1 MSELA
6 NTQSFQ
12 EMLDETFTTLK
23 SGNIV
28 TGTVVSVSPTEV
40 IVDLGF
46 KSDGIISRSDFS
58 EDQTVELTTL
68 VKPGDKIDVWILR
81 VNDGD
86 GNVVCSKKK
95 VDSQANL
102 KNLEAAFNDK
112 TPLRGKVI
120 DVVKGGLT
128 VSIQG
133 CRAFVPSSQASNR
146 FIKDLSEFKGQEFDF
161 HILEFDREKNR
172 RLRVIA
178 GRRDLAAQE
187 AEARHNEIFSNIEVG
202 QHIKGTVSRIVD
214 FGAFIDLGGVDAL
227 LHITELAWNRV
238 RKVTDVLKIGDEIT
252 AIVKDFNPETG
263 KISLSLKEA
272 KDNPWAGI
280 FEKYPIDS
288 IVQGTVVRFAQFGA
302 FVHLE
307 DGIDG
312 LVHISQIA
320 DKRVAKPADELEIG
334 QVIDVQIVAIDEENK
349 KISLS
354 KRNADAIL
362 NPPPEVDEY
371 FEEEVRVNVLDYVND
386 DLGEEMIVEVTEDA
400 GNLTVEET
408 VNAFAE
414 VEETAAE
421 AADAFADTAEE
432 AAEAFE
438 NAEETAE
445 AAAEVFEEA
454 TKEESAE

>member
-12 EMLDETFTTLK
+12 EMLDETFAPLR

-28 TGTVVSVSPTEV
+28 TGTVVRVAPTEV

-46 KSDGIISRSDFS
+46 KSDGIISRSDFTD
-58 EDQTVELTTL
+58 DQTVDLSELT
-68 VKPGDKIDVWILR
+68 KPGDKIDVWILR

-86 GNVVCSKKK
+86 GNVVCSKRK

-112 TPLRGKVI
+112 TALRGKVI

-133 CRAFVPSSQASNR
+133 CRAFVPSSQISNR
-146 FIKDLSEFKGQEFDF
+146 FVKDLEEFKGKEFNF
-161 HILEFDREKNR
+161 QILEFDRDRNR

-178 GRRDLAAQE
+178 GRRELAAQE
-187 AEARHNEIFSNIEVG
+187 AQARHNEIFTNLTVG
-202 QHIKGTVSRIVD
+202 QYIEGTVSRIVE
-214 FGAFIDLGGVDAL
+214 FGAFVDLGGVDAL
-227 LHITELAWNRV
+227 LHITELSWSRV
-238 RKVTDVLKIGDEIT
+238 RKVTDVLKIGDKVN
-252 AIVKDFNPETG
+252 ALVKDFNPETG
-263 KISLSLKEA
+263 KISLSLKDA

-280 FEKYPIDS
+280 LEKYPIDA
-288 IVQGTVVRFAQFGA
+288 IVKGTVVRFAQFGA

-334 QVIDVQIVAIDEENK
+334 QVIDVKVVSIDEENK

-354 KRNADAIL
+354 KREADAIL
-362 NPPPEVDEY
+362 NPPPVVDEY
-371 FEEEVRVNVLDYVND
+371 FEEEVLVNVEDFIK
-386 DLGEEMIVEVTEDA
+386 EESTAEEPPVEVAKEPA
-400 GNLTVEET
+400 AV
-408 VNAFAE
+408 E
-414 VEETAAE
+414 VEETP
-421 AADAFADTAEE
+421 
-432 AAEAFE
+432 
-438 NAEETAE
+438 
-445 AAAEVFEEA
+445 AEVV
-454 TKEESAE
+454 EESVEEVLDTDTTTEIE

>member
-28 TGTVVSVSPTEV
+28 SGTVVRVSPTEV

-46 KSDGIISRSDFS
+46 KSDGIISRSDFTADTS
-58 EDQTVELTTL
+58 VELSELT
-68 VKPGDKIDVWILR
+68 KPGDKIDVWILR

-86 GNVVCSKKK
+86 GNVVCSKRK

-102 KNLEAAFNDK
+102 KNVEAAFNDK
-112 TPLRGKVI
+112 TPLRGKVT

-128 VSIQG
+128 VDIQG
-133 CRAFVPSSQASNR
+133 CRAFVPSSQISNR
-146 FIKDLSEFKGQEFDF
+146 FIKDLEAFKGKEFDF
-161 HILEFDREKNR
+161 QILEFDRERNR

-178 GRRDLAAQE
+178 GRRELAAQE
-187 AEARHNEIFSNIEVG
+187 AQAAQSEIFSKMVVGEHIE
-202 QHIKGTVSRIVD
+202 GTVSRIVD

-227 LHITELAWNRV
+227 LHITELSWNRA
-238 RKVTDVLKIGDEIT
+238 RKVTDVLKIGDKVN

-288 IVQGTVVRFAQFGA
+288 IVKGTVVRFAQFGA

-334 QVIDVQIVAIDEENK
+334 QVIDVKIVAIDEEHK

-354 KRNADAIL
+354 KRDADAIL
-362 NPPPEVDEY
+362 NPPPVVDEN
-371 FEEEVRVNVLDYVND
+371 FEEEVLINVEDFIEAEAEPVI
-386 DLGEEMIVEVTEDA
+386 EEVVAEETPVEF
-400 GNLTVEET
+400 VEET
-408 VNAFAE
+408 VEE
-414 VEETAAE
+414 VLDTDNAAE
-421 AADAFADTAEE
+421 IE
-432 AAEAFE
+432 
-438 NAEETAE
+438 
-445 AAAEVFEEA
+445 
-454 TKEESAE
+454 

>member
-28 TGTVVSVSPTEV
+28 TGTVVRVSPTEV

-46 KSDGIISRSDFS
+46 KSDGIISRSDFTDNQS
-58 EDQTVELTTL
+58 VELSELT
-68 VKPGDKIDVWILR
+68 KPGDKIDVWILR

-86 GNVVCSKKK
+86 GNVVCSKRK

-112 TPLRGKVI
+112 TPLRGKVT

-128 VSIQG
+128 VNIQG
-133 CRAFVPSSQASNR
+133 CRAFVPSSQVSNR
-146 FIKDLSEFKGQEFDF
+146 FVKDLEEFKGKEFDF
-161 HILEFDREKNR
+161 QILEFDRERNR

-178 GRRDLAAQE
+178 GRRELAAQE
-187 AEARHNEIFSNIEVG
+187 AQARHNEIFSNITVG
-202 QHIKGTVSRIVD
+202 QHIEGTVSRIVD
-214 FGAFIDLGGVDAL
+214 FGAFVDLGGVDAL
-227 LHITELAWNRV
+227 LHITELSWSRV
-238 RKVTDVLKIGDEIT
+238 RKVTDVLKIGDKIS
-252 AIVKDFNPETG
+252 ALIKDFNPETG

-280 FEKYPIDS
+280 LEKYPIDS
-288 IVQGTVVRFAQFGA
+288 IVKGTVVRFAQFGA

-307 DGIDG
+307 DGVDG

-334 QVIDVQIVAIDEENK
+334 QVIDVKVVSIDEENK

-354 KRNADAIL
+354 KRDADAIL
-362 NPPPEVDEY
+362 NPPPVVDEN
-371 FEEEVRVNVLDYVND
+371 FEEEVLVNVEDFI
-386 DLGEEMIVEVTEDA
+386 EEETEPVVEEVVVEVAEEPILVEEVVMEEA
-400 GNLTVEET
+400 PAEVEIVEET
-408 VNAFAE
+408 IEE
-414 VEETAAE
+414 VLDT
-421 AADAFADTAEE
+421 DNTAELE
-432 AAEAFE
+432 
-438 NAEETAE
+438 
-445 AAAEVFEEA
+445 
-454 TKEESAE
+454 